1 MKTSRAEARHRRVF
15 ELLPWFANGTLD
27 PAERR
32 GVEEHLAACR
42 ECTEELARCR
52 ELAEAVRSAAVS
64 APAPHPVQLRGLL
77 ARIDQLPARP
87 LPWRARLRRL
97 PTRGRLGA
105 LVLLQSAAVLVLLL
119 GPHGR
124 TPPPPDPAPYRTLS
138 SAAPVVAGPSLRVVF
153 AEGATLGEIRILL
166 GELTGEITAG
176 PSRHGVCTVRLGPAV
191 DPETA
196 LARLRSSSAV
206 VFAEPAAGNDGAP

>member
-1 MKTSRAEARHRRVF
+1 MKTSRSEARHRRVF
-15 ELLPWFANGTLD
+15 ELLPWFANGTLE

-52 ELAEAVRSAAVS
+52 ELAEAVRAATVP

-87 LPWRARLRRL
+87 PGWRARLRRL

-105 LVLLQSAAVLVLLL
+105 LVLLQSAAVLILLL
-119 GPHGR
+119 GPHVR
-124 TPPPPDPAPYRTLS
+124 TPASLDPAPYRTLS
-138 SAAPVVAGPSLRVVF
+138 SATPAVAGPSLRVVF
-153 AEGATLGEIRILL
+153 AEGATLGEIRVLL

-176 PSRHGVCTVRLGPAV
+176 PSRHGVCTVRLGPGV
-191 DPETA
+191 EPETA

-206 VFAEPAAGNDGAP
+206 VFAEPAAGDDGAP